1 MQKFTCLIILLF
13 PSVQCFMLGRGGQP
27 KENSYVKSENDLH
40 PRRLLA
46 QALQFYTASS
56 KCTKTL
62 SLVTS
67 VAPNNLKEK
76 PPWTYKC
83 KIFHFLGL
91 NLDLHISVFSVGCVR

>member
-1 MQKFTCLIILLF
+1 
-13 PSVQCFMLGRGGQP
+13 MLGRGGQP
-27 KENSYVKSENDLH
+27 KENSYVKNENDLH

-67 VAPNNLKEK
+67 VAPNNNMKEK
-76 PPWTYKC
+76 PPWTNKC

-91 NLDLHISVFSVGCVR
+91 NLHISVYLFSVGCVR